1 LTSPLDART
10 PRRVND
16 HGGAHLHGAINVQ
29 DQVKVDVNLN
39 GGVLVWPVM
48 EDRELLRVLKA
59 LGHATRFRMVQEIAA
74 AGELGCGEIAERFA
88 VAQPTI
94 SHHLKILTDAGVVSI
109 RRAGQ
114 HGFCTVN
121 RDLIA
126 RATALL
132 PDRVA
137 PRRARSKRAAS
148 APRRRRPA
156 AR

>member
-1 LTSPLDART
+1 
-10 PRRVND
+10 
-16 HGGAHLHGAINVQ
+16 
-29 DQVKVDVNLN
+29 
-39 GGVLVWPVM
+39 M
-48 EDRELLRVLKA
+48 EDGELLRVLKA

-74 AGELGCGEIAERFA
+74 AGELGCGEIAGRFA

-94 SHHLKILTDAGVVSI
+94 SHHLKVLTDAGVVAI

-137 PRRARSKRAAS
+137 PPRASRKRPASKART
-148 APRRRRPA
+148 RRRRPA